1 MGRVDR
7 PSETFF
13 RTTTTCSLAT
23 SATYD
28 ARPSEAGW
36 NAADAG
42 CETPRDIWL
51 VHLPLCGFWKWLAAA
66 ARRRRCSRGP
76 EMWFCFLV
84 PSAAVISTIMWEQG
98 VGVAGGQ

>member
-7 PSETFF
+7 PSEMFI
-13 RTTTTCSLAT
+13 RTTTTRSLAT

-42 CETPRDIWL
+42 YETPRDIWL
-51 VHLPLCGFWKWLAAA
+51 VHLPLRLLEVVGCSSQAA
-66 ARRRRCSRGP
+66 P
-76 EMWFCFLV
+76 LQ
-84 PSAAVISTIMWEQG
+84 QG
-98 VGVAGGQ
+98 T